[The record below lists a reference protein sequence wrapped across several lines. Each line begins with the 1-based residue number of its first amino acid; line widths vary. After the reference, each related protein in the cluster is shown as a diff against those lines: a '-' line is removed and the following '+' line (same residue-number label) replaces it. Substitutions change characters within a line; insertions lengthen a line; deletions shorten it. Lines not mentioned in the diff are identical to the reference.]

1 MNTSIVRLRGV
12 DSKADFESIAELA
25 GVGVIKLRHHKA
37 FDNIPV
43 SMRGFQ
49 GGTIEVITRRSGS
62 GYTWSPKRTTD
73 NEDTFTA
80 RTLFFEKDKKT
91 GENIAVI
98 PDTPYNRSKLA
109 KGFYTPTAP
118 KIKDS
123 AIEKEVKE
131 MADRIHKERSVSKTK
146 EDIIKETL
154 SEKEIL
160 EKKLKEKESEI
171 KKLTDR
177 KAILSQDPHAS
188 LVDYLRKEYIKEVET
203 EQADFLGD
211 IKKEYK
217 EDYPTSEVYQT
228 VILLEVE
235 KRLKSKLKKEGI
247 SYVEP
252 QPTN

>member
-49 GGTIEVITRRSGS
+49 GGIIEVVTRRSGS
-62 GYTWSPKRTTD
+62 GYTWSPKRTEY

-98 PDTPYNRSKLA
+98 PDTPYNRGKLA
-109 KGFYTPTAP
+109 RGFYTATAP
-118 KIKDS
+118 KIKDP
-123 AIEKEVKE
+123 AIEKVVKE
-131 MADRIHKERSVSKTK
+131 MADRIHKEKVVNKTN
-146 EDIIKETL
+146 EDIIKETF
-154 SEKEIL
+154 SEKEAL
-160 EKKLKEKESEI
+160 EKKLRERENEI
-171 KKLTDR
+171 KKLTER
-177 KAILSQDPHAS
+177 KAILSQDPHAA

-203 EQADFLGD
+203 EQAEFLD
-211 IKKEYK
+211 EIKKEYK
-217 EDYPTSEVYQT
+217 DEYPASEVYQT
-228 VILLEVE
+228 AILLEVE
-235 KRLKSKLKKEGI
+235 KRLKAKLKKEGI

-252 QPTN
+252 KPTN